1 MKKMTF
7 RVLSLVFLVLCLNVI
22 ALGNDRGDGFVANL
36 KDYTVWCFSQSDF
49 TEDDWQVYE
58 LDPDSIVRTNGT
70 WSTWGHKAEDYNF
83 YTIKRY
89 HEKNICYMGGG
100 TASVIFQQE
109 FKSPEIFLDM
119 VTRDADNNPVPH
131 DEVTP
136 GAYRGNLANPKFRQY
151 IIDFCKIQIDG
162 GVDGLFLDEVN
173 VGYSGGAAYNWNGNE
188 GFDDY
193 CLADFNS
200 YLMAKYPGYMPQDWK
215 VKLKMTDDNIVKKDV
230 RPGDLEHNFNYRKY
244 LQSHNWNGKTWE
256 TGPRN
261 PANPLAKEWGVVT
274 GNRMYKDDTFLGKY
288 TELYWKAIVD
298 ELRFYALNKYGK
310 HILITS
316 NGIFPY
322 TDFNSLGLYE
332 WNPDDPSNQKGADY
346 VPIVNGHLNGSKSLM
361 PIYKKMEERNRE
373 TSGDVPLV
381 LFIDWPSE
389 YMTNYNNLPQ
399 EEKKDYWR
407 IFGAEAYAC
416 GLYPAFHLKD
426 STDRLTAA
434 AVGTLEFFKEYKL
447 FYKENKEIYQH
458 QNYQY
463 SDVTVRVTGSKIE
476 QNLMIS
482 KDGATY
488 ALHLINHNYN
498 KKILPQ
504 ENFTVTIGL
513 KKAPRHVYMV
523 SPDFKGKKDLAFE
536 VKGDKLV
543 IKIDMIMYYDILVVE
558 Y

>member
-1 MKKMTF
+1 MTF
-7 RVLSLVFLVLCLNVI
+7 RIFSLVFLALCLNVI
-22 ALGNDRGDGFVANL
+22 APGKDWGDGFVANL
-36 KDYTVWCFSQSDF
+36 KDYTMFAFSQCNIP
-49 TEDDWQVYE
+49 EDDPQVYE
-58 LDPDSIVRTNGT
+58 LDPDINIRAIQV
-70 WSTWGHKAEDYNF
+70 WSNMGHKAEDYNF
-83 YTIKRY
+83 DTIKRY
-89 HEKNICYMGGG
+89 HENNICFIGGG
-100 TASVIFQQE
+100 TASFFFRQD

-131 DEVTP
+131 DEITP
-136 GAYRGNLANPKFRQY
+136 GAYRGNLANPKYRQY
-151 IIDFCKIQIDG
+151 IIEYCKIQIDG
-162 GVDGLFLDEVN
+162 GVDGLFLDEVTG
-173 VGYSGGAAYNWNGNE
+173 GYSGGAAYNWNCNE

-193 CLADFNS
+193 TLVDFNS
-200 YLMAKYPGYMPQDWK
+200 YLMAKYPNYTPLDWK
-215 VKLKMTDDNIVKKDV
+215 NKFRMSDDNIVKKDV

-244 LQSHNWNGKTWE
+244 LQAHKWNGKTWE
-256 TGPRN
+256 SSPRDSR
-261 PANPLAKEWGVVT
+261 NPLAKEWGAVT

-298 ELRFYALNKYGK
+298 ELRSYAQNKYGK

-316 NGIFPY
+316 NGIYPY
-322 TDFNSLGLYE
+322 TDFNSLGLCE

-361 PIYKKMEERNRE
+361 PIYKKMEERNRA

-381 LFIDWPSE
+381 SFIDWPSE

-426 STDRLTAA
+426 TTDRLTAA
-434 AVGTLEFFKEYKL
+434 AVGTLDFFKEYKL
-447 FYKENKEIYQH
+447 FYKENKAIYRH
-458 QNYQY
+458 QNYQH
-463 SDVTVRVTGSKIE
+463 SNVTVRVTGSKIE

-482 KDGATY
+482 RDGSTY

-498 KKILPQ
+498 QKILPQ
-504 ENFTVTIGL
+504 ENFMVTVGL
-513 KKAPRHVYMV
+513 TKAPRHVYMV

-536 VKGDKLV
+536 VEGDKLA
-543 IKIDMIMYYDILVVE
+543 IKIDMIMYYDVLVME